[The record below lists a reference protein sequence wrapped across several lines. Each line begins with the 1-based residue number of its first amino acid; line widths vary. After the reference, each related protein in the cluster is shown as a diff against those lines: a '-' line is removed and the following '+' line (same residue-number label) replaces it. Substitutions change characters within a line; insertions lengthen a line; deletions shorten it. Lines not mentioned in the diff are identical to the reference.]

1 MLIHILKVLEIMNY
15 RPPYWYHDNIKFN
28 QEELKQLESEV
39 KLLGSEKYS
48 ESKTHLTTY
57 FLSEKERPEK
67 IFNKTYNSIVEDIT
81 KKIGIYHRIR
91 YTYTYWAQLYE
102 KGMTHSAHH
111 HALVSAISW
120 VHFINVP
127 NKKCFRF
134 TDTMG
139 NTLEPKEQENGDLIC
154 FPSWLWHEVLP
165 NEADNTRIVVAGNI
179 TINHYD

>member
-1 MLIHILKVLEIMNY
+1 MNF

-127 NKKCFRF
+127 KQKCFRF
-134 TDTMG
+134 TDTVG
-139 NTLEPKEQENGDLIC
+139 NTLVPKEQKNGDIIC

-165 NEADNTRIVVAGNI
+165 NKEAGNTRIVVAGNI